1 MQHPFEVK
9 NLKKTYG
16 SQAHP
21 THALKGVSLQMN
33 KGEVFGL
40 LGPNGAGKTTLISIL
55 TALEEPTEGSAY
67 IFGEDVTRGLQSTK
81 SYVGIV
87 PQELVSHGFFNINE
101 VLNLHSGYY
110 GISNNREYINYLLD
124 KLGLAPHQNK
134 KVRELSGGMKRRFLI
149 AKALVHKPKLL
160 LLDEPTAGVDIE
172 LRNSLWDFVEELNK
186 GGTSVLLTTH
196 YLEEAEKLCDRVGII
211 HQGELKAVG
220 KTSSLIKDL
229 TQREVLIYLKEPTKI
244 ESPYLKSQIKN
255 QEENLLVFQIPS
267 KMELGE
273 LLAKLKL
280 DLTKVI
286 DVKIR
291 EGRLEDAFLNVLNE
305 KDIGKGL

>member
-1 MQHPFEVK
+1 MKESTHHPFQVK

-16 SQAHP
+16 SKNP
-21 THALKGVSLQMN
+21 THALKGLSFEMN
-33 KGEVFGL
+33 EGEVFGL

-55 TALEEPTEGSAY
+55 MGLEDPTEGEAY
-67 IFGEDVTRGLQSTK
+67 IFGEDVTKGMQSTK
-81 SYVGIV
+81 SNVGIV
-87 PQELVSHGFFNINE
+87 PQELVSHGFFSINE
-101 VLNLHSGYY
+101 VLGYHSGYY
-110 GISNNREYINYLLD
+110 GIKNNQPYIDYLLN
-124 KLGLAPHQNK
+124 KLGLEPHKHK

-160 LLDEPTAGVDIE
+160 MLDEPTAGVDIE

-229 TQREVLIYLKEPTKI
+229 TQREVLIYLKEPLMV
-244 ESPYLKSQIKN
+244 ESKYLKN
-255 QEENLLVFQIPS
+255 QTDNLIVFQVPS
-267 KMELGE
+267 HMELGE
-273 LLAKLKL
+273 LLAQLKL

-291 EGRLEDAFLNVLNE
+291 EGRLEDAFLNVLHNKSGNGLE
-305 KDIGKGL
+305 K

>member
-1 MQHPFEVK
+1 MEYPFEVK

-16 SQAHP
+16 SPAHP
-21 THALKGVSLQMN
+21 TYALKGVSLQMN

-55 TALEEPTEGSAY
+55 TALETPTEGEAF
-67 IFGEDVTRGLQSTK
+67 IFGEDVTKGLQSTK
-81 SYVGIV
+81 AYVGIV

-101 VLNLHSGYY
+101 VLNTHSGYY
-110 GISNNREYINYLLD
+110 GIANNQEYIDYLLD
-124 KLGLAPHQNK
+124 KLGLTLHRNK
-134 KVRELSGGMKRRFLI
+134 KVRELSGGMKRRFMI

-172 LRNSLWDFVEELNK
+172 LRNSLWGFVEELNK
-186 GGTSVLLTTH
+186 SGTSVLLTTH
-196 YLEEAEKLCDRVGII
+196 YLEEAEMLCDRVGII

-220 KTSSLIKDL
+220 KTSTLIKDL
-229 TQREVLIYLKEPTKI
+229 TQREILIYLKEPIKI
-244 ESPYLKSQIKN
+244 ECSYLKSQAD
-255 QEENLLVFQIPS
+255 NLSVFQIPS

-273 LLAKLKL
+273 LLARLNL

-286 DVKIR
+286 DIKIR
-291 EGRLEDAFLNVLNE
+291 EGNLEDAFLNVLS
-305 KDIGKGL
+305 KKTTGKGC

>member
-1 MQHPFEVK
+1 MEYPFEVK

-16 SQAHP
+16 SAAHP
-21 THALKGVSLQMN
+21 TYALKGISLQMN
-33 KGEVFGL
+33 EGEVFGL

-55 TALEEPTEGSAY
+55 TALETPTEGEAF
-67 IFGEDVTRGLQSTK
+67 IFGEDVTKGLQSTK

-101 VLNLHSGYY
+101 VLNTHSGYY
-110 GISNNREYINYLLD
+110 GISNNQEYINYLLD
-124 KLGLAPHQNK
+124 KLGLMLHKNK
-134 KVRELSGGMKRRFLI
+134 KVRELSGGMKRRFMI

-172 LRNSLWDFVEELNK
+172 LRNSLWGFVEELNK
-186 GGTSVLLTTH
+186 NGTSVLLTTH
-196 YLEEAEKLCDRVGII
+196 YLEEAEMLCDRVGII

-220 KTSSLIKDL
+220 KTSTLIKDL
-229 TQREVLIYLKEPTKI
+229 TQREILIYLKEPTPI
-244 ESPYLKSQIKN
+244 ECSYLKSQTG
-255 QEENLLVFQIPS
+255 NLSVFQIPS

-273 LLAKLKL
+273 LLARLNL

-286 DVKIR
+286 DIKIR
-291 EGRLEDAFLNVLNE
+291 EGNLEDAFLNVLN
-305 KDIGKGL
+305 KKPSGKGC

>member
-16 SQAHP
+16 SHTHP
-21 THALKGVSLQMN
+21 THALKGISLQMN
-33 KGEVFGL
+33 QGEVFGL

-55 TALEEPTEGSAY
+55 MGLEQPTEGEAF
-67 IFGEDVTRGLQSTK
+67 IFGEDVTKGLQSTK
-81 SYVGIV
+81 SKVGIV

-101 VLNLHSGYY
+101 VLNIHSGYY
-110 GISNNREYINYLLD
+110 GIKNNQEYIDYLMD
-124 KLGLAPHQNK
+124 RMGLMPHRNK

-160 LLDEPTAGVDIE
+160 MLDEPTAGVDIE
-172 LRNSLWDFVEELNK
+172 LRNSLWDFVEDLNK
-186 GGTSVLLTTH
+186 NGTSVLLTTH

-220 KTSSLIKDL
+220 KTASLIKDL
-229 TQREVLIYLKEPTKI
+229 TQREVLIYLNEPAVI
-244 ESPYLKSQIKN
+244 ESPFLKKQTD
-255 QEENLLVFQIPS
+255 NLSVFQIPS
-267 KMELGE
+267 NMELGE

-280 DLTKVI
+280 DLKTVT

-291 EGRLEDAFLNVLNE
+291 EGRLEDAFLNVLSDKNGNGV
-305 KDIGKGL
+305 KNGRT